1 MGMIIAEVTHPHAG
15 NLAVGR
21 GAFAR
26 PAYREEEEGEEIED
40 IGKGRV
46 EAVVVRSVIVAD
58 FVQASDC

>member
-40 IGKGRV
+40 IGKGRI

-58 FVQASDC
+58 FVQASD